1 MVGKTKAVLLGL
13 AVAGVAAAIVVALA
27 AVQRPDDGTT
37 IANET
42 QTADASV
49 VIDMVSTT
57 SAFPFVERWVA
68 QYNDHAADSVD
79 VSYEDEMEGLEGSD
93 LAIIGNITSKD
104 EIYVPV
110 SPQAV
115 AIVYNIPSF
124 PDVPSGMKLNATILS
139 AILDGNMSRWN
150 NASISDLNPDLN
162 LPDENIVVVREDNN
176 SSSLALLEG
185 YLGSSIRWSN
195 NSIAVSGPA
204 ELASMVRKTPYSIGY
219 VDYSYAVQTKMT
231 FAAVANSDNYVI
243 PSTES
248 ISEAIQTG
256 VQNATA
262 SPPFVNASRLGN
274 SSYPLVG
281 LYYATLADD
290 AENATTGFV
299 SWLVDRSGGQLTL
312 AEVQY
317 PSIYDNK
324 DLAAYAAN
332 KTRFD

>member
-1 MVGKTKAVLLGL
+1 MVGKTKAVLFGL
-13 AVAGVAAAIVVALA
+13 AVVGVAVIAIALA
-27 AVQRPDDGTT
+27 AVQQPNDGAI

-42 QTADASV
+42 QTADASI

-68 QYNDHAADSVD
+68 QYNDHAADTVD
-79 VSYEDEMEGLEGSD
+79 VSYEDEIEGLEGSD
-93 LAIIGNITSKD
+93 LAIVGNITSKD
-104 EIYVPV
+104 GIYIPV

-124 PDVPSGMKLNATILS
+124 PDIPSGMKLNATVLS
-139 AILDGNMSRWN
+139 AILNGNISRWN
-150 NASISDLNPDLN
+150 NASISGLNPDLN
-162 LPDENIVVVREDNN
+162 LPDESIIVVHESDN

-185 YLGSSIRWSN
+185 HLGSKISWSN
-195 NSIAVSGPA
+195 NSITVSGPA

-219 VDYSYAVQTKMT
+219 VDYSYAIQTKMT
-231 FAAVANSDNYVI
+231 FAAVANSDEYVV

-248 ISEAIQTG
+248 ISEAIETG

-274 SSYPLVG
+274 GSYPLVG
-281 LYYATLADD
+281 LYYAALADN
-290 AENATTGFV
+290 AENATTNFV
-299 SWLVDRSGGQLTL
+299 SWLVDESGGQQTL

-324 DLAAYAAN
+324 DLAAYVAN